1 MQDKK
6 PKTKTKQYVDQN
18 PIEAVTNLGRSVVQ
32 SVTEDVGKGF
42 VAEAWN
48 QLLKGEGYD
57 KARATKGELEEGEEL
72 DLLAIS
78 QTAQKEPSSQ
88 KETAAQY
95 VEPGIDYKREIIHAE
110 KRILGENQKE
120 LSIKIEEILIELKKL
135 TKTSQ
140 ELAVEFKEVTVEQ
153 APAKPGKY
161 HLAFF
166 EWLLTLVK
174 VARLKVEDSASWLA
188 LFKSKKKQKGYWNMF
203 KKHGTTF
210 GLSNERV
217 VATQVG

>member
-1 MQDKK
+1 MAVMQDKK
-6 PKTKTKQYVDQN
+6 QKTKTKQYVDQN
-18 PIEAVTNLGRSVVQ
+18 PIEAIRDLGRGAVQ
-32 SVTEDVGKGF
+32 SAATDLGKG
-42 VAEAWN
+42 VVNEMWN
-48 QLLKGEGYD
+48 QLLGVSKE
-57 KARATKGELEEGEEL
+57 KAKKPSGELHEGEEV
-72 DLLAIS
+72 DLTKLL
-78 QTAQKEPSSQ
+78 AQKEETSQ
-88 KETAAQY
+88 TY
-95 VEPGIDYKREIIHAE
+95 VEPGIDYKREVIHAE
-110 KRILGENQKE
+110 KRILGENQQE
-120 LSIKIEEILIELKKL
+120 LSVKVEEILIELKKL

-174 VARLKVEDSASWLA
+174 VARLKVEDSASWLS

-210 GLSNERV
+210 GMSSERGI
-217 VATQVG
+217 ATAAG

>member
-6 PKTKTKQYVDQN
+6 LKSKPKQYVDQN
-18 PIEAVTNLGRSVVQ
+18 PIEAIRDLGRGVVQ
-32 SVTEDVGKGF
+32 SAATDLGKG
-42 VAEAWN
+42 VVNEMWN
-48 QLLKGEGYD
+48 QLLGVSKE
-57 KARATKGELEEGEEL
+57 KAKKPSGELHEGEEL
-72 DLLAIS
+72 ELALVS
-78 QTAQKEPSSQ
+78 QNTQ
-88 KETAAQY
+88 KETAQY
-95 VEPGIDYKREIIHAE
+95 VEPGIEYKREVIHAE
-110 KRILGENQKE
+110 KRILGENQQE
-120 LSIKIEEILIELKKL
+120 LSVKVEEILIELKKL

-140 ELAVEFKEVTVEQ
+140 ELAVEFKEVSVEQ
-153 APAKPGKY
+153 APNKPGKY

-174 VARLKVEDSASWLA
+174 VARLKVEDSASWLT